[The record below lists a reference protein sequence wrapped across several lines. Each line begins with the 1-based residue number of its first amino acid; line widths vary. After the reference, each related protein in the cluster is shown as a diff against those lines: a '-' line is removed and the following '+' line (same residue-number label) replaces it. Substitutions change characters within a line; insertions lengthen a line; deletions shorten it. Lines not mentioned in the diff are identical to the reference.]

1 MCINSP
7 GREVLRI
14 SSDADDRM
22 ETKFKTK
29 KNIYGLQKFLKNPG
43 PKLKFKFKFKF
54 IYSHLFNY
62 CNTTTIRKK
71 RRIKN
76 RVNYTLD
83 QT

>member
-22 ETKFKTK
+22 KAKIQNPKKHLWFTKNSK
-29 KNIYGLQKFLKNPG
+29 KIPG

-54 IYSHLFNY
+54 IYSHLFNS
-62 CNTTTIRKK
+62 NTTTRRKK
-71 RRIKN
+71 EVKTELTIH
-76 RVNYTLD
+76 
-83 QT
+83 

>member
-14 SSDADDRM
+14 SSDADDRI
-22 ETKFKTK
+22 EAKIQNPKKYLWFTKNSK
-29 KNIYGLQKFLKNPG
+29 KIPG
-43 PKLKFKFKFKF
+43 PKLKFKFKF

-71 RRIKN
+71 RSKN
-76 RVNYTLD
+76 RANYTLN

>member
-22 ETKFKTK
+22 KAKIQNPKKHLWFTKNSK
-29 KNIYGLQKFLKNPG
+29 KIPG

-54 IYSHLFNY
+54 IYSHLFNS
-62 CNTTTIRKK
+62 NTTTRRKK
-71 RRIKN
+71 RSKN
-76 RVNYTLD
+76 RANHTLN
-83 QT
+83 

>member
-22 ETKFKTK
+22 EAKIQNPKKYLWFTKNSK
-29 KNIYGLQKFLKNPG
+29 KIPG
-43 PKLKFKFKFKF
+43 PKLKFKFKF
-54 IYSHLFNY
+54 IHSHLFNY

-71 RRIKN
+71 KK
-76 RVNYTLD
+76 
-83 QT
+83 

>member
-22 ETKFKTK
+22 EAKIQNPKKYLWFTKNSK
-29 KNIYGLQKFLKNPG
+29 KIPG
-43 PKLKFKFKFKF
+43 PKLKFKFKF

>member
-29 KNIYGLQKFLKNPG
+29 KNIYGLQKFLK
-43 PKLKFKFKFKF
+43 KSWTK
-54 IYSHLFNY
+54 
-62 CNTTTIRKK
+62 T
-71 RRIKN
+71 
-76 RVNYTLD
+76 
-83 QT
+83 

>member
-22 ETKFKTK
+22 KAKIQNPKKHLWFTKNSK
-29 KNIYGLQKFLKNPG
+29 KIPR

-54 IYSHLFNY
+54 IYSHLFNS
-62 CNTTTIRKK
+62 NTTTRRKK
-71 RRIKN
+71 RSKN
-76 RVNYTLD
+76 RANYTLN
-83 QT
+83 

>member
-7 GREVLRI
+7 GKEVLRI

-22 ETKFKTK
+22 EAKIQNPKKYLWFTKNSK
-29 KNIYGLQKFLKNPG
+29 KIPR
-43 PKLKFKFKFKF
+43 PKLKFKFKF